1 MQAVIMAG
9 GKGTRLAALTKDEI
23 PKPMLPVGGK
33 PILQWQVESLVRGG
47 ITDIIL
53 CVGHLGDRI
62 SAYFS
67 DGSAFGARIR
77 CYFEDTPLGSA
88 GALAYIRPWLE
99 DTFFLLSGDLVLD
112 IDWGRMLRCHRE
124 KGAEVTLFAHPNSHP
139 YDSDLIVSDRSGFAI
154 RFDSKHNRRDYWYD
168 NCVNAGILAAGP
180 SFCDR
185 VVPGRKANLENDI
198 LRRMIEERRP
208 VYVYR
213 SSEYVRDAGT
223 PERIAA
229 VERDLASGYVSSR
242 SLSRPQKCIF
252 LDRDGTVN
260 RENGFIS
267 REEEFVLEPRA
278 AEAIRRINASGY
290 LAIVATNQPVVAR
303 GECTMEDLEN
313 IHNKMKT
320 LLGQE
325 GAYLDD
331 CVFCPHHPDKGF
343 PGENP
348 DYKRD
353 CACRKPRPG
362 LLFACAEKY
371 NIDLSASWMVGD
383 TTTDLETGRNA
394 GTHTALVRTGLAGGD
409 GKYSADA
416 EIAGRDILDAV
427 ERILDLETK

>member
-1 MQAVIMAG
+1 MAG

-23 PKPMLPVGGK
+23 PKPMLSVVGK

-47 ITDIIL
+47 ITDIIMV
-53 CVGHLGDRI
+53 VGHLGDRI

-77 CYFEDTPLGSA
+77 YYLEDTPLGSA

-99 DTFFLLSGDLVLD
+99 DTFFLLSGDLILD

-139 YDSDLIVSDRSGFAI
+139 YDSDLIVSDASGRAI

-168 NCVNAGILAAGP
+168 NCVNAGILVAGP
-180 SFCDR
+180 SLCDR
-185 VVPGRKANLENDI
+185 VVPGQKTNLENDI
-198 LRRMIEERRP
+198 LRQMIEERRP

-213 SSEYVRDAGT
+213 SSEYVKDVGT
-223 PERIAA
+223 PDRIEA
-229 VERDLASGYVSSR
+229 VERDLTSGYVSSR
-242 SLSRPQKCIF
+242 NLSCPQKCIF

-267 REEEFVLEPRA
+267 REGDFELEPCA

-290 LAIVATNQPVVAR
+290 LAIVVTNQPVVAR
-303 GECTMEDLEN
+303 GECTMEELEN

-320 LLGQE
+320 LLGRE

-331 CVFCPHHPDKGF
+331 CVFCPHHPDRGY

-348 DYKRD
+348 AYKRE
-353 CACRKPRPG
+353 CACRKPRTG
-362 LLFACAEKY
+362 LLLECAEKY

-394 GTHTALVRTGLAGGD
+394 GTHTALVRTGLAGLD
-409 GKYSADA
+409 GKYDLNFDLIGNDLLDVVKSIISHG
-416 EIAGRDILDAV
+416 EEGRLN
-427 ERILDLETK
+427 